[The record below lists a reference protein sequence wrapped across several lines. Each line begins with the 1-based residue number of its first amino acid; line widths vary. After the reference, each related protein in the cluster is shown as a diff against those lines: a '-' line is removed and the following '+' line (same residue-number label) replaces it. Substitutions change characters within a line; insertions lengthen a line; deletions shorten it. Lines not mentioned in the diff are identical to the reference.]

1 MRMGRTAFFVSHSLP
16 HIIPIFAA
24 VIITNTAH
32 IMTFIHKFLMSYGYD
47 SADAL
52 FRSVFPSTKYVGVG
66 QSAAL
71 SSVWGLLCSALGIWP
86 VLAVAMILVM
96 VVELVSGIV
105 ASHKRREA
113 FESAKFSRFVLKLC
127 IWFVLFVSCQMFEW
141 FAAMYNATS
150 LTWMVGAWFF
160 DVLTVI
166 LMIAFV
172 TENTTSILEN
182 MACIDGKP
190 KSFYIDAVKRVAT
203 AAVERLTRVKTAK

>member
-1 MRMGRTAFFVSHSLP
+1 
-16 HIIPIFAA
+16 
-24 VIITNTAH
+24 
-32 IMTFIHKFLMSYGYD
+32 MTFINKFLLSYGYD
-47 SADAL
+47 SAGAL

-86 VLAVAMILVM
+86 ILAFAMVLVM

-105 ASHKRREA
+105 ASHKRKEA

-141 FAAMYNATS
+141 FAAQYDATS

-203 AAVERLTRVKTAK
+203 AAVERLTRQKAAK